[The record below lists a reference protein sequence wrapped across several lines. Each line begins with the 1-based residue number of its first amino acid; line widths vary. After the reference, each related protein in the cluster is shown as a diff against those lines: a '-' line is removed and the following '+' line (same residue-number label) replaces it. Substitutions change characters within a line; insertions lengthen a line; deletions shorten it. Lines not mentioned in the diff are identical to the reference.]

1 VASQARRP
9 ASRRCGVGRLLA
21 TLAREAVCGWP
32 LGDGDVCAEPVE
44 RPGARCPA
52 HRIVEAGEK
61 AAAARRAR
69 AKPARVEVEPP
80 PLSDEDAAALFA
92 VLDRHRVDYVVIGGM
107 AAAMWGSDLPRTT
120 DADIAPSTDVANLAR
135 LADALKELGAR
146 LRVLGDPSGL
156 PAPLDAAQLA
166 GLSVLTL
173 ITDHGPLDVTFH
185 PDGVGGYAELAPR
198 ASLRPVGEHPGV
210 PVADLAD
217 VIASKT
223 AAGRAKDLTHLPSLR
238 RLLARL
244 RPPQP

>member
-1 VASQARRP
+1 MSSRSSIPEPDVPLIALSKRAS
-9 ASRRCGVGRLLA
+9 ASR
-21 TLAREAVCGWP
+21 
-32 LGDGDVCAEPVE
+32 
-44 RPGARCPA
+44 
-52 HRIVEAGEK
+52 EK
-61 AAAARRAR
+61 AGAARRAR
-69 AKPARVEVEPP
+69 AKPRVVVEPP
-80 PLSDEDAAALFA
+80 PLSDEDAAAIFA

-120 DADIAPSTDVANLAR
+120 DADITPSTDVANLAR
-135 LADALKELGAR
+135 LAEALDDLGAR

-156 PAPLDAAQLA
+156 AAPLDGPQLA
-166 GLSVLTL
+166 GLSVVTLT
-173 ITDHGPLDVTFH
+173 TDHGPLDVTFH

-238 RLLARL
+238 RLLTRL
-244 RPPQP
+244 RSPQP

>member
-1 VASQARRP
+1 M
-9 ASRRCGVGRLLA
+9 GRLLTA
-21 TLAREAVCGWP
+21 LASDAVCGWP
-32 LGDGDVCAEPVE
+32 LGDAGVCGESVE
-44 RPGARCPA
+44 HPGARCAA
-52 HRIVEAGEK
+52 HRIVEAGQK

-69 AKPARVEVEPP
+69 ARPARVVVAPP
-80 PLSDEDAAALFA
+80 PLSDEDAAAIFA

-107 AAAMWGSDLPRTT
+107 AAAMWGSDLPRTI
-120 DADIAPSTDVANLAR
+120 DADITPSTDAANLAR
-135 LADALKELGAR
+135 LAEALNDLGAR
-146 LRVLGDPSGL
+146 LRVLGDPYGV

-166 GLSVLTL
+166 ALSVLTL
-173 ITDHGPLDVTFH
+173 ITAHGPLDVTFH

-198 ASLRPVGEHPGV
+198 ASLRPVGDHPGV

-244 RPPQP
+244 RPPRP